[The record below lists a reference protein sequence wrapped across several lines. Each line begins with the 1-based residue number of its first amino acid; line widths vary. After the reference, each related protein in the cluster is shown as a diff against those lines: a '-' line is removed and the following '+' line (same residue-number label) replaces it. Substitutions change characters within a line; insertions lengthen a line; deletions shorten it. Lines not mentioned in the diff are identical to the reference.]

1 MIFMRFK
8 PDLKILLIFFI
19 SSALLSG
26 GCTKLAYYSQS
37 VSGHLDVVN
46 KRRDISDI
54 LADPDA
60 APELKQKLEAVL
72 KIRAFAATE
81 LALPDNESY
90 QSYADIERPFV
101 VWNVFAA
108 PKLSVTPESW
118 CFLFAGCVNYRGY
131 FSKEKAHEFASKL
144 SGQDLDVYV
153 AGITA
158 YSTLG
163 WFDDPVL
170 NTVINKSLPDLAGLV
185 FHELAHQKIYVKG
198 DTRFNE
204 SFATAVELEG
214 IRRWLNSKGLDSGYA
229 NYLERKKKRDEFVA
243 LVLKY
248 RDKLQTLYQSEKS
261 DEEKLVEKQN
271 YFSGL
276 KQEYRRIKVRW
287 GGYKHYDNWFSQD
300 LNNAHLA
307 SMGAYYSLVPA
318 FQALLKESDYN
329 LELFYQRVN
338 EIGRLDKSE
347 RLNRLKETFARIGFS
362 FKTRQKSARKRGLHV
377 SLLLRSPAF

>member
-8 PDLKILLIFFI
+8 PDLKILLVFFI

-26 GCTKLAYYSQS
+26 GCTKLAYYRQS
-37 VSGHLDVVN
+37 VSGHLDVIN

-72 KIRAFAATE
+72 KIRAFAVTE

-101 VWNVFAA
+101 VWNVFAT

-118 CFLFAGCVNYRGY
+118 CFLFAGCVSYRGY
-131 FSKEKAHEFASKL
+131 FSKEKAHEFAGKL

-170 NTVINKSLPDLAGLV
+170 NTVINKPLPDLAGLV

-214 IRRWLNSKGLDSGYA
+214 IRRWLNSKGLDSDYA
-229 NYLERKKKRDEFVA
+229 SYLERKKKRDEFVA
-243 LVLKY
+243 LVLRY
-248 RDKLQTLYQSEKS
+248 RDKLRTLYQSEKS
-261 DEEKLVEKQN
+261 NEEKLIEKQK
-271 YFSGL
+271 YFSQL

-287 GGYKHYDNWFSQD
+287 GGYEHYDNWFSQD

-307 SMGAYYSLVPA
+307 SMGAYYSLVPG
-318 FQALLKESDYN
+318 FQALLKASDYN
-329 LELFYQRVN
+329 LKLFYQRVD
-338 EIGRLDKSE
+338 EIGRLNKSE
-347 RLNRLKETFARIGFS
+347 RLNRLQETFVR
-362 FKTRQKSARKRGLHV
+362 
-377 SLLLRSPAF
+377 